1 MADVDSLKTLNSKF
15 VLGRTKRKGIYIA
28 EKKKKLVSIN
38 FTGKELLGGSVFDTN
53 ILEIA
58 KSSGVFDEHR
68 TYKPLDII
76 IGEKE
81 LLEGVENELASM
93 AEGEKRIVK
102 MLAKEAFGERKSELV
117 RVVPLQNF
125 LEQKINPF
133 PGLVVRI
140 SNAVGK
146 VQSVSSGR
154 VRVDFNHPLAGR
166 DIEYH
171 VELVKEIK
179 DKKEI
184 AEKIFEK
191 YYSRVPGTKKEL
203 DGDKM
208 IVTVSGDFLKN
219 LEKVNDA
226 IKQIAKEFGI
236 ELEFREETAGKIDS
250 AKPVNEIEEGHA
262 HSHDDHE
269 HVHGP
274 NCNHNH
280 AHEEHEH
287 THESHEHVH
296 GPNCNHEHE
305 KQEHTHKFVQDMSP
319 GTLRGKPLEQR
330 QKSLNQIAKDIVNEK
345 KDTRQFETFKD
356 SASTIQRPK
365 KKQ

>member
-1 MADVDSLKTLNSKF
+1 M
-15 VLGRTKRKGIYIA
+15 A

-81 LLEGVENELASM
+81 LLEKVENELASM
-93 AEGEKRIVK
+93 TEGEKRIVK
-102 MLAKEAFGERKSELV
+102 MLAKDAFGKRKSDLV

-166 DIEYH
+166 EIEYH

-191 YYSRVPGTKKEL
+191 YYSRVPSSKKEIIE
-203 DGDKM
+203 DKM

-219 LEKVNDA
+219 LEKINDA
-226 IKQIAKEFGI
+226 IKGIAKEFGI
-236 ELEFREETAGKIDS
+236 ELEFREETTGRIDS
-250 AKPVNEIEEGHA
+250 AKPAKEIA
-262 HSHDDHE
+262 
-269 HVHGP
+269 
-274 NCNHNH
+274 
-280 AHEEHEH
+280 EEHEH
-287 THESHEHVH
+287 THESHEHIRGPNCNHGEHEHPHEEHNHHAHESHEHVH
-296 GPNCNHEHE
+296 EPNCNHEHE

-330 QKSLNQIAKDIVNEK
+330 QKNLNQIAKDIINEK

>member
-1 MADVDSLKTLNSKF
+1 M
-15 VLGRTKRKGIYIA
+15 
-28 EKKKKLVSIN
+28 VSIN

-58 KSSGVFDEHR
+58 KSSGVFDERR

-76 IGEKE
+76 VGEKE
-81 LLEGVENELASM
+81 LLERVENELATM
-93 AEGEKRIVK
+93 TEGEKRIVK
-102 MLAKEAFGERKSELV
+102 MLAKEAFGEREAELV

-166 DIEYH
+166 EIEYH

-208 IVTVSGDFLKN
+208 VVTVSGDFLKN

-226 IKQIAKEFGI
+226 IKGIAKDFGI
-236 ELEFREETAGKIDS
+236 ELEFREEKSGKIDS
-250 AKPVNEIEEGHA
+250 AKPANEIEGEHA
-262 HSHDDHE
+262 HSHEEHE
-269 HVHGP
+269 HIHGP
-274 NCNHNH
+274 NCNHD
-280 AHEEHEH
+280 HEGHDH
-287 THESHEHVH
+287 S
-296 GPNCNHEHE
+296 
-305 KQEHTHKFVQDMSP
+305 HKFVQDMSP
-319 GTLRGKPLEQR
+319 GTLKGKPLEQR
-330 QKSLNQIAKDIVNEK
+330 QKSLNQIAKDIVGEK
-345 KDTRQFETFKD
+345 KNTTKFDTFKD

>member
-1 MADVDSLKTLNSKF
+1 MACLNSLKTLNSKF
-15 VLGRTKRKGIYIA
+15 GLGKTKRKGIYIA
-28 EKKKKLVSIN
+28 EKKRKMVSIN

-53 ILEIA
+53 IEEMA
-58 KSSGVFDEHR
+58 KKSGVFDER
-68 TYKPLDII
+68 RAYKPLDII
-76 IGEKE
+76 LGEKE
-81 LLEGVENELASM
+81 LLERVENELAGMS
-93 AEGEKRIVK
+93 EGEKRIVK
-102 MLAKEAFGERKSELV
+102 MLAKDAFGERDAELV

-146 VQSVSSGR
+146 IQSVSSGR

-166 DIEYH
+166 EIEYH
-171 VELVKEIK
+171 VEVVKEFK
-179 DKKEI
+179 DKTEI

-191 YYSRVPGTKKEL
+191 YYSRVPNSKKEIV
-203 DGDKM
+203 GDKM

-226 IKQIAKEFGI
+226 IKGIAKDFGI
-236 ELEFREETAGKIDS
+236 ELDFKEEVTGKIDS
-250 AKPVNEIEEGHA
+250 AKQVKEIA
-262 HSHDDHE
+262 
-269 HVHGP
+269 
-274 NCNHNH
+274 
-280 AHEEHEH
+280 EEHK
-287 THESHEHVH
+287 H

-305 KQEHTHKFVQDMSP
+305 HDAHEPHAHESHEHEEEAHSHEEHKHGPNCNHEHEHSHNFVPQMKAD
-319 GTLRGKPLEQR
+319 TLKGKPIEQKQ
-330 QKSLNQIAKDIVNEK
+330 QKGINKIVNEVLNEK
-345 KDTRQFETFKD
+345 KQSREFETFKD

>member
-1 MADVDSLKTLNSKF
+1 MVY
-15 VLGRTKRKGIYIA
+15 TKQKWKGIYIA
-28 EKKKKLVSIN
+28 EKKRKMVSIN
-38 FTGKELLGGSVFDTN
+38 FTGKELLGGAVFDTN
-53 ILEIA
+53 IVEMA
-58 KSSGVFDEHR
+58 KQAGVFDER
-68 TYKPLDII
+68 RIYKPLDII

-81 LLEGVENELASM
+81 LLERVENELAGMS
-93 AEGEKRIVK
+93 EGEKRIVK
-102 MLAKEAFGERKSELV
+102 MLAKEAFGEREAELV

-140 SNAVGK
+140 SNAIGK

-184 AEKIFEK
+184 AEKLFEK
-191 YYSRVPGTKKEL
+191 YYSRIPGTKKDITE
-203 DGDKM
+203 GKM
-208 IVTVSGDFLKN
+208 TVTVSGDFLKN

-226 IKQIAKEFGI
+226 IKGIAKEFDI
-236 ELEFREETAGKIDS
+236 ELEFREESAGKIDS
-250 AKPVNEIEEGHA
+250 AKSAKEIGAEKK
-262 HSHDDHE
+262 S
-269 HVHGP
+269 
-274 NCNHNH
+274 
-280 AHEEHEH
+280 
-287 THESHEHVH
+287 EHVH

-305 KQEHTHKFVQDMSP
+305 GHEHHSHEEHVHGPNCNHGHEKHDHTHKFVQDMSP
-319 GTLRGKPLEQR
+319 GTLKGKPLEQR
-330 QKSLNQIAKDIVNEK
+330 QRSLNQIAKDIVNEK
-345 KDTRQFETFKD
+345 KDNKQFETFKD